1 MWGDQIMA
9 KKISVYV
16 SEEMHR
22 SIKAAAS
29 LRGKS
34 LSEFMVDAATIALH
48 NPDRKAA
55 AFRMDRLRAS
65 VKTEVTLEEIL
76 QMKEEGRRF

>member
-1 MWGDQIMA
+1 MA

-22 SIKAAAS
+22 TIKAAAS
-29 LRGKS
+29 LQGKS
-34 LSEFMVDAATIALH
+34 LSEFMADAAMRALH

-55 AFRMDRLRAS
+55 SSRMDQIRAS
-65 VKTEVTLEEIL
+65 VKTGISLEEIL
-76 QMKEEGRRF
+76 QMREEGRRF

>member
-1 MWGDQIMA
+1 MA

-22 SIKAAAS
+22 TIKAAAS

-34 LSEFMVDAATIALH
+34 LSEFMVDAAMSALH
-48 NPDRKAA
+48 SPDRKAA
-55 AFRMDRLRAS
+55 SAGMDQIRAS
-65 VKTEVTLEEIL
+65 LKIRVSPQEIQ
-76 QMKEEGRRF
+76 QMREEGRRF

>member
-1 MWGDQIMA
+1 MV

-34 LSEFMVDAATIALH
+34 MSEFMFDAATSVLH

-55 AFRMDRLRAS
+55 ASRMDQIRTS

>member
-1 MWGDQIMA
+1 MA

-22 SIKAAAS
+22 TIKAAAS
-29 LRGKS
+29 LQGKS
-34 LSEFMVDAATIALH
+34 LSEFMVDAAMRALH

-55 AFRMDRLRAS
+55 SSRMDQIRAS
-65 VKTEVTLEEIL
+65 VKTGISLEEIL
-76 QMKEEGRRF
+76 QMREEGRRF